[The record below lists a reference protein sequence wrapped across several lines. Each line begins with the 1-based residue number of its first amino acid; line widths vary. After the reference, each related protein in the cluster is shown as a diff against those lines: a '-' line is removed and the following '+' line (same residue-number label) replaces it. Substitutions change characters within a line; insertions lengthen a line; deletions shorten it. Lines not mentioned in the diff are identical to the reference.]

1 MAQEGRM
8 DRTHPLSGGF
18 ALLLARTAL
27 SLLRVT
33 AALVLLAPVLFG
45 VWLLAR

>member
-1 MAQEGRM
+1 M
-8 DRTHPLSGGF
+8 DPTHPLSGGF